1 MLQLHM
7 WHYNGSGEESTPVV
21 VLKTKRSLR
30 AVHFHPHGAPF
41 LMTAEVID
49 HFYLILG
56 FLLNCLSAYIFSE
69 LVWLAGEWNRSVRFI
84 NVYSNICGSLE
95 VSSSPC
101 YRFHSPGKQSRPSS
115 CANSTNCWKEPIRS
129 PWA

>member
-1 MLQLHM
+1 MAFHAEDELLAVASGHKVVFFLPLKETLAIKYLIIFFINDMLQLHM

-56 FLLNCLSAYIFSE
+56 FLLNCLSAYISSE
-69 LVWLAGEWNRSVRFI
+69 LMWLAGE
-84 NVYSNICGSLE
+84 
-95 VSSSPC
+95 
-101 YRFHSPGKQSRPSS
+101 
-115 CANSTNCWKEPIRS
+115 
-129 PWA
+129 